1 MRILIIDDE
10 AKARETLKSMIKL
23 AFGLEHELFEVDGV
37 SNALKQIQKVT
48 PELLLLDI
56 RLKDGSGFD
65 LLEKIKLQKIPV
77 IFTTAYNEYA
87 IKAFQFAA
95 VNYLLKPIDL
105 DDLTAAINHVKQLFD
120 QKHFQQKM
128 DLLIDHLNNS
138 NPTRKITLKT
148 TESIHVIS
156 LDQIIFCE
164 ADGAYTNFYLTDS
177 RKLLVSKSIGEYEAL
192 INSKDFLRTHQSFLV
207 NMNHVIRFDKGLQP
221 VLLTLHDYVV
231 PVSSRKKEQVL
242 HFLNH
247 L

>member
-1 MRILIIDDE
+1 MKILIVDDE
-10 AKARETLKSMIKL
+10 VKARETLKSMIKL
-23 AFGLEHELFEVDGV
+23 AYGVAHELHGADGV
-37 SNALKQIQKVT
+37 SSAMEQIQKVT

-65 LLEKIKLQKIPV
+65 LLQKIKVQKIPV

-87 IKAFQFAA
+87 IKAFKFSA

-105 DDLTAAINHVKQLFD
+105 DDLIQAINQVVQRFD
-120 QKHFQQKM
+120 QQQFQLRM
-128 DLLIDHLNNS
+128 DNLIEHLDKS
-138 NPTRKITLKT
+138 NPARKITLKT
-148 TESIHVIS
+148 TESIHVVS

-164 ADGAYTNFYLTDS
+164 ADGAYTIFYLTDS
-177 RKLLVSKSIGEYEAL
+177 RKLLVSKSIGEYETL

-242 HFLNH
+242 HFLNQ

>member
-1 MRILIIDDE
+1 MRLLIVDDE

-23 AFGLEHELFEVDGV
+23 AYGQAHELHEADGV
-37 SNALKQIQKVT
+37 SNAIEQMQKVT

-56 RLKDGSGFD
+56 RLKDGSGFE
-65 LLEKIKLQKIPV
+65 LLEKIKHLNIPV

-87 IKAFQFAA
+87 IKAFKFAA
-95 VNYLLKPIDL
+95 LNYLLKPIDL
-105 DDLTAAINHVKQLFD
+105 DDLTQAINQVMQLFD
-120 QKHFQQKM
+120 QQQFQLRM
-128 DLLIDHLNNS
+128 DNLIEHLLNS
-138 NPTRKITLKT
+138 NRARKITLKT
-148 TESIHVIS
+148 TESIHVVS

-177 RKLLVSKSIGEYEAL
+177 RKLLVSKSIGEYETL
-192 INSKDFLRTHQSFLV
+192 INSEDFLRTHQSFLV

-231 PVSSRKKEQVL
+231 PVSSRKKDQVL
-242 HFLNH
+242 NFLNH